1 MLSAQPCCAQARAGE
16 VDFIAGVDLRYHDI
30 AFNRIYDILVNVT
43 PGVRW
48 QIAPGL
54 DLSGQLFVPVV
65 NQFGDEWKR
74 VRLNVGALSYQR
86 RLGSRFAAKLSA
98 GQFSN
103 DRYGLDFKAMYW
115 PCRWFAF
122 EGQVGL
128 TGYARIEA
136 FRWQVSPMGRISGT
150 LGGSIYIPGTGVQMR
165 GRAGYYLRGD
175 IGLEAE
181 AMRHFQHTTIGLK
194 ARWSD
199 KQVDKFAFG
208 FNITVM
214 LPPYTRTRSKVNFRP
229 ASAFALSYTNRSN
242 YGAVNRYE
250 TDPEENV
257 RQGWFTPD
265 VAPWGLNAERPDFPT
280 VDKAGNKADKGS
292 INTASQTV
300 NKVSDNSADKSS
312 DKASGLS
319 SDSTKVQPSVLTPN
333 HRQP

>member
-1 MLSAQPCCAQARAGE
+1 MKFIRLHKFLRILCLSVAVGVAIFAPPPARAQAETGQ

-30 AFNRIYDILVNVT
+30 DFNRVYDVLLNVT

-48 QIAPGL
+48 QFAKGW

-74 VRLNVGALSYQR
+74 VRLNIGAVSYQQR
-86 RLGSRFAAKLSA
+86 FGQRFAAKISG

-103 DRYGLDFKAMYW
+103 DRYGLDLKAMYW

-122 EGQVGL
+122 EGQIGY

-136 FRWQVSPMGRISGT
+136 FRWQASPMSRVSGT
-150 LGGSIYIPGTGVQMR
+150 LGGSIYVPGTSVQLR
-165 GRAGYYLRGD
+165 GRGGYYLHGD
-175 IGLEAE
+175 LGLEAE
-181 AMRHFQHTTIGLK
+181 AMRHFKHTTIGLK
-194 ARWSD
+194 ARWSHT
-199 KQVDKFAFG
+199 QVDRFAFG

-229 ASAFALSYTNRSN
+229 ASAFAVNYTNRSN
-242 YGAVNRYE
+242 YGAVNRYD

-265 VAPWGLNAERPDFPT
+265 VAPWGLNAERPDFNY
-280 VDKAGNKADKGS
+280 VDRKAAQ
-292 INTASQTV
+292 A
-300 NKVSDNSADKSS
+300 A
-312 DKASGLS
+312 
-319 SDSTKVQPSVLTPN
+319 DSTAATRQVSTDKLQQP
-333 HRQP
+333 